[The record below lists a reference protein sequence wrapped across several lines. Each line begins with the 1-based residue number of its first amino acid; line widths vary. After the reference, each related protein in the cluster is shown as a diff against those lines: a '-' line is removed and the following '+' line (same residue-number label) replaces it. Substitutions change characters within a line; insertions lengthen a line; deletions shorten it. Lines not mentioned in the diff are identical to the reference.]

1 LPESDTKMKR
11 RRVKASR
18 RGRAPR
24 VDTHTPDVPLEAA
37 EANVWL
43 CVCAR
48 KKDGQK
54 QLRAND
60 RSIARCEQC
69 GTYRAQMDRAIR
81 DMAQTEAGEGRIA
94 VLGQPKLDDGWAYG
108 QQVIVAVPDT
118 PERFLGLLADE
129 VAMLREEARRRGL
142 RDTTVEDMLDAA
154 RSAGW

>member
-1 LPESDTKMKR
+1 MKKR
-11 RRVKASR
+11 RVEASR

-24 VDTHTPDVPLEAA
+24 VDIPMPDMPLEAV

-43 CVCAR
+43 CVCTR
-48 KKDGQK
+48 KKDGKK

-60 RSIARCEQC
+60 RSIVRCEQC

-81 DMAQTEAGEGRIA
+81 DMAESETGEGRIA

-118 PERFLGLLADE
+118 PERFIGPLMDE
-129 VAMLREEARRRGL
+129 VEMYREEERRRGL
-142 RDTTVEDMLDAA
+142 RVKS
-154 RSAGW
+154 RIRPV